1 VSMIKD
7 YMVASN
13 VLPQEAERTLSWEKK
28 RTVSFVTDSPNVLS
42 KARRDVL
49 TEDMFGFAYG
59 CAAQAMSILA
69 K

>member
-1 VSMIKD
+1 MSMIKE

-13 VLPQEAERTLSWEKK
+13 ILPQEAERTLSWEKQP
-28 RTVSFVTDSPNVLS
+28 TVSIVTDSPNVLS

-49 TEDMFGFAYG
+49 TEDMFGIAFG
-59 CAAQAMSILA
+59 CAAEAMSNLA